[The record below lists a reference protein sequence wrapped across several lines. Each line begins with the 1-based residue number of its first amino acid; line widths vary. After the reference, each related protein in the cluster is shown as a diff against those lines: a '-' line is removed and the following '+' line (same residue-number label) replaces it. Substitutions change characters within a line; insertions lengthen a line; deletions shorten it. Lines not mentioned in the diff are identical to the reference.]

1 MRTRRDRYSD
11 IAMTI
16 LTPDV
21 PKVEVAI
28 VEMTNAFRT
37 KHKLAPVKPNVE
49 LTKAARAYA
58 EFLAKSNLFSHT
70 ADGRQP
76 ADRAKA
82 AGYAHCQIAENLASN
97 LDSRGFATHR
107 LAREAIEGW
116 KHSPGHR
123 KNMLLPHVTEIG
135 VAVAKAR
142 DEEKFLSVQLFG
154 RPRSLSY
161 KFIVKNAAGETVHY
175 AFGDETHQI
184 GARTQVT
191 HTACLPGEIA
201 FRRAGDALTGKALNA
216 RYRARDGDVY
226 VLRSTATGAI
236 KFDVVPKE
244 PAAR

>member
-1 MRTRRDRYSD
+1 
-11 IAMTI
+11 MTI

-21 PKVEVAI
+21 PKVEAAI

-37 KHKLAPVKPNVE
+37 EHKLAPVRLNAE

-107 LAREAIEGW
+107 LAQEAIDGW
-116 KHSPGHR
+116 KRSPGHR

-135 VAVAKAR
+135 VAVAKAS

-154 RPRSLSY
+154 RPRSLTF
-161 KFIVKNAAGETVHY
+161 KFTIKNAADATVQY
-175 AFGDETHQI
+175 AFGDKTHQI
-184 GARTQVT
+184 APRTQVT

-201 FRRAGDALTGKALNA
+201 FRRAEDALNGKALNG
-216 RYRARDGDVY
+216 RYRAKDGDVY

-236 KFDVVPKE
+236 KLDVVPKE
-244 PAAR
+244 PTAR